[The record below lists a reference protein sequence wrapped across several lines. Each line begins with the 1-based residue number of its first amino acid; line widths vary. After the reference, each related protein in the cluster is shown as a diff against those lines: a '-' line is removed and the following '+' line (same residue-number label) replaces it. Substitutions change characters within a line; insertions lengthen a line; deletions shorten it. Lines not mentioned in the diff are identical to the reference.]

1 MCLVTFLALNIDG
14 IILKITGLVFFTSWK
29 LLGFCVFDS
38 WKHLENHRFMPI

>member
-38 WKHLENHRFMPI
+38 WKHLENHPFMPV